1 MNYLT
6 LFDSDWLRH
15 CDLADRP
22 HTVTITK
29 VVQGELRNGKTKT
42 RKPVVHF
49 REFEKPFGLNKT
61 NGKAIATLYTVE
73 TERWVGKQ
81 VELYPARTTFGSEEV
96 DCIRVRPARVVA
108 NGKAP
113 APAWSKRLKEALS
126 ALKLGVVEADAK
138 GLAGKE
144 REGFLRGSAL
154 LYVGWA
160 TGRDDIASPAD
171 LTDEEAAVVIAKA
184 EAGEMSP

>member
-1 MNYLT
+1 MANYLMY
-6 LFDSDWLRH
+6 FDSDWLRH
-15 CDLADRP
+15 CDLEDRP
-22 HTVTITK
+22 HVVTIAK
-29 VVQGELRNGKTKT
+29 VEQGELRNGKTKT

-49 REFEKPFGLNKT
+49 REFQKPLGLNKC

-96 DCIRVRPARVVA
+96 DCIRVRPARS

-113 APAWSKRLKEALS
+113 APAWSKPLKEALS
-126 ALKLGVVEADAK
+126 ALKLGVAEADAK
-138 GLAGKE
+138 GLEGKQ

-184 EAGEMSP
+184 TAGEMPS